1 MESPSNGKGVQ
12 KICIFSWNFY
22 IKIKEKISLWPDG
35 NQGVSKERQLRVTV
49 FHWSSTMQFTVL
61 SLSALPHN
69 MLRVFTMCSL
79 CAQCAATSQRTL
91 RGLHASSLDLSLCLY
106 WDMWVAWA
114 WQQSSSGAA
123 GDPTTLPRQPHFV
136 STACLSERRTTTVL
150 CITKNVEWHS
160 LDPTITDED
169 ATALLHHCR
178 RLY

>member
-1 MESPSNGKGVQ
+1 MELPSNGKEVQ

-79 CAQCAATSQRTL
+79 CSDIPKDSERSTCKLTWLNYHCVYTEI
-91 RGLHASSLDLSLCLY
+91 
-106 WDMWVAWA
+106 MWIPWA

-136 STACLSERRTTTVL
+136 STACLSERITTTVL

-160 LDPTITDED
+160 LGPYYNRWRCHSIF
-169 ATALLHHCR
+169 APL
-178 RLY
+178 